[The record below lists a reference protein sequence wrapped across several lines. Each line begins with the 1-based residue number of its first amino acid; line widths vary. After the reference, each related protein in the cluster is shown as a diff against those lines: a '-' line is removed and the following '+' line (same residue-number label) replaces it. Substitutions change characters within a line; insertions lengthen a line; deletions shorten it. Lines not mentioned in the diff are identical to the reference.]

1 MRQTSEALSAQSS
14 FSMHGIGVSS
24 GIAIGHAHLVSNALL
39 EVVHYQLPNHF
50 IDDEIKRFKNAILTV
65 NKELEILRG
74 SLSKNAPAE
83 LSAFINTH
91 LMMLADKSLSEVPL
105 EIIRKESCNAEWA
118 IKLQMDDI
126 VEQFEAIEDEYLRE
140 RKYDVVQVVER
151 VIKVLLGH
159 PSQAPNQ
166 GQNNLNQS
174 KQQQESAIILVAH
187 DISPADAIQF
197 KQHHFAAF
205 ITDVGGATSH
215 TAILARSL
223 NIPSIVALQRARDL
237 INDGELIIVDGTLGV
252 VIVNPSKEI
261 LAEYELRQNQWAIEQ
276 QKLKRIKSTKAVT
289 MDGTAIDLFANIEGP
304 EDVDAVKASG
314 ATGIG
319 LYRTEFLFMNKRE
332 MPDEEEQFQ
341 AYKKVAEAM
350 HQLPV
355 TIRTLDL
362 GADKQMNP
370 DSVNDCANPALGL
383 RAVRL
388 CLAEPQIFH
397 TQLRALLRASH
408 FGHIK
413 ILVPMLSTL
422 SELRQT
428 KLLLERAKLSL
439 RKENIPFDENIA
451 LGGMIEVPA
460 AAINAEAFAKE
471 LDFLSIGTND
481 LIQYTLA
488 IDRTDDAVAHL
499 YNPLHP
505 SVLKLISNTIK
516 AGEKLGKSVSVCGE
530 MAGDAKLTKLLIGMG
545 LRQLSMHPSNVLS
558 VKQQVLHSQMSKLII
573 NARKVL
579 SHTDLEKIEPLVS
592 KFNLH

>member
-1 MRQTSEALSAQSS
+1 MSIVSSSS
-14 FSMHGIGVSS
+14 FSIHGIGVSS
-24 GIAIGHAHLVSNALL
+24 GIAIGQAHLVSNALL
-39 EVVHYQLPNHF
+39 EVVHYVLPENLV
-50 IDDEIKRFKNAILTV
+50 DEEIARFTSAVRTVKND
-65 NKELEILRG
+65 LEVIRS

-83 LSAFINTH
+83 LAAFISTH
-91 LMMLADKSLSEVPL
+91 LSMLADKSLSEVPK
-105 EIIRKESCNAEWA
+105 EIIRKEHCNAEWA
-118 IKLQMDDI
+118 IKQQMDDI

-140 RKYDVVQVVER
+140 RKHDVVQVVER

-166 GQNNLNQS
+166 A
-174 KQQQESAIILVAH
+174 KEKQESAIILVAH

-197 KQHHFAAF
+197 KQHNFAAF
-205 ITDVGGATSH
+205 ITDVGGVTSH

-223 NIPSIVALQRARDL
+223 NIPSIVALQRARAL
-237 INDGELIIVDGTLGV
+237 INDGEMIIVDGSLGV
-252 VIVNPSKEI
+252 VIVNPSKEV
-261 LAEYELRQNQWAIEQ
+261 LAEYALRQDQFELEQ

-289 MDGTAIDLFANIEGP
+289 MDGTVIELQANIEVP
-304 EDVDAVKASG
+304 EDVAAVKASG

-350 HQLPV
+350 KGMPV

-370 DSVNDCANPALGL
+370 DTLSKCANPALGL

-388 CLAEPQIFH
+388 CLSEPQIFH

-408 FGHIK
+408 YGDIK
-413 ILVPMLSTL
+413 ILIPMLSTL
-422 SELRQT
+422 GELRQT
-428 KLLLERAKLSL
+428 KLFLERAKLSL
-439 RKENIPFDENIA
+439 RKQNIPFNENVA

-471 LDFLSIGTND
+471 LDFMSIGTND

-488 IDRTDDAVAHL
+488 IDRTDDEVAHL

-505 SVLKLISNTIK
+505 SVLKLISMTIK
-516 AGEKLGKSVSVCGE
+516 AGAKLGKSVAVCGE

-545 LRQLSMHPSNVLS
+545 LRQFSMHPSNVLS
-558 VKQQVLHSQMSKLII
+558 VKQQVLHSQIAMLKN
-573 NARKVL
+573 NAHKVL
-579 SHTDLEKIEPLVS
+579 SQSDLEKIEPLVA
-592 KFNLH
+592 KFNLN

>member
-1 MRQTSEALSAQSS
+1 LDNQQSS
-14 FSMHGIGVSS
+14 FSIHGIGVSS
-24 GIAIGHAHLVSNALL
+24 GIAIGRAHLVSNALL
-39 EVVHYQLPNHF
+39 EIVHYQLPTHL
-50 IDDEIKRFKNAILTV
+50 IDEEIARFNMAIETV
-65 NKELEILRG
+65 KKDLEAIR
-74 SLSKNAPAE
+74 STLSKNAPAE
-83 LSAFINTH
+83 ISAFINTH
-91 LMMLADKSLSEVPL
+91 LMMLADKSLSEIPK
-105 EIIRKESCNAEWA
+105 EIIRKEQCNAEWA
-118 IKLQMDDI
+118 IKQQMDDI
-126 VEQFEAIEDEYLRE
+126 VEQFDAIEDEYLRE
-140 RKYDVVQVVER
+140 RKQDVVQVVER

-159 PSQAPNQ
+159 PNQAPNQ
-166 GQNNLNQS
+166 TSNQTS
-174 KQQQESAIILVAH
+174 AKQQTVKQQENATILVAH

-237 INDGELIIVDGTLGV
+237 INDNELIIVDGSLGV

-261 LAEYELRQNQWAIEQ
+261 LSEYRLRQDQWELEQ
-276 QKLKRIKSTKAVT
+276 QKLRRIKSTKAVT
-289 MDGTAIDLFANIEGP
+289 ICGTAIDLHANIEVP
-304 EDVDAVKASG
+304 EDVIAVKAAG

-319 LYRTEFLFMNKRE
+319 LYRTEFLFMNKRD
-332 MPDEEEQFQ
+332 MPDEEEQFL
-341 AYKKVAEAM
+341 AYKHVAEAM
-350 HQLPV
+350 KGMPV

-370 DSVNDCANPALGL
+370 DTVSTCANPALGL

-388 CLAEPQIFH
+388 CLSEPQIFL

-408 FGHIK
+408 YGHIK
-413 ILVPMLSTL
+413 ILIPMLSTL

-428 KLLLERAKLSL
+428 KLLLERAKISL
-439 RKENIPFDENIA
+439 RKQNTPFDENIA

-471 LDFLSIGTND
+471 LDFMSIGTND

-499 YNPLHP
+499 YNALHP
-505 SVLKLISNTIK
+505 AVLKLISMTIK

-530 MAGDAKLTKLLIGMG
+530 MAGDAKLTQLLVGMG
-545 LRQLSMHPSNVLS
+545 LRQFSMHPSNILS
-558 VKQQVLHSQMSKLII
+558 VKQQILHSEISVL
-573 NARKVL
+573 NVHARKVL
-579 SHTDLEKIEPLVS
+579 NHTDIEKIELKVAN
-592 KFNLH
+592 FNLH

>member
-1 MRQTSEALSAQSS
+1 
-14 FSMHGIGVSS
+14 MHGIGVSS